1 MNGRSF
7 YYEVTG
13 TEIIDTFD
21 VDAMDAGDWD
31 LTVFTCTIGGKSRV
45 TVRCAFTGKT
55 SDDWKNVLTGLSKN
69 D

>member
-1 MNGRSF
+1 M
-7 YYEVTG
+7 
-13 TEIIDTFD
+13 
-21 VDAMDAGDWD
+21 
-31 LTVFTCTIGGKSRV
+31 TVFTCTIGGKSRV